1 MRGRIREKQLA
12 ELELRDGKQRKEAFS
27 FFLCSVTPITLR
39 AVPNQRT
46 PPQAQAA
53 PGKVSLEAEGMQAKH
68 NFVGRGVPPLASRWH
83 DSSQGPLMKASL
95 GVGYRMVG

>member
-1 MRGRIREKQLA
+1 MRGRFREKQLA
-12 ELELRDGKQRKEAFS
+12 ELGLRHGKQRKEAFS

-53 PGKVSLEAEGMQAKH
+53 PGKVSLEAEGRQAKH
-68 NFVGRGVPPLASRWH
+68 NFIGKEVPPLISRWH
-83 DSSQGPLMKASL
+83 DSSQGPWMKASL
-95 GVGYRMVG
+95 GVGCRIVG